1 MVVGVALYR
10 VQICLYTCLADIN
23 VVLKP
28 VDGKVRRRFMAKL
41 PFTKLLFQP
50 PQKFRAF
57 DLPSFS
63 ESNDFSVISSQFTKM
78 STRFALSGPLKGIAA
93 QNK

>member
-10 VQICLYTCLADIN
+10 VQKCLYTCLADIN

-28 VDGKVRRRFMAKL
+28 VDGKVRRFMAKL

-63 ESNDFSVISSQFTKM
+63 ESNDFSVISSQFTRM
-78 STRFALSGPLKGIAA
+78 STRVALSGPLKGIAA
-93 QNK
+93 LNK